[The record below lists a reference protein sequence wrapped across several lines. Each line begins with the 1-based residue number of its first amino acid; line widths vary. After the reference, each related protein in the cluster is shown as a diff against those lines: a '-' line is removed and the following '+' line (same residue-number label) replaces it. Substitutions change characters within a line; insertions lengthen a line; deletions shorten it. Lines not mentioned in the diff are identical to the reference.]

1 MDLIV
6 SILTRF
12 QSKKAKNIAAEAFSK
27 LYIKQ
32 QPQ

>member
-1 MDLIV
+1 MDLNV
-6 SILTRF
+6 SILTL
-12 QSKKAKNIAAEAFSK
+12 KKGKNIAAEAFSK